1 MNMDKLT
8 LNVTGMTCG
17 HCQMSVA
24 KALKDISGVKSAA
37 VNLETNTAVVEY
49 KSGKTTTE
57 EMINV
62 VEGAGYK
69 ASVA

>member
-1 MNMDKLT
+1 MDKLT

-24 KALKDISGVKSAA
+24 KALKDVSGVKSAE

-49 KSGKTTTE
+49 KSGKTTTV
-57 EMINV
+57 EMIKAI
-62 VEGAGYK
+62 EEAGYK